1 MRTRKLL
8 SVISAAGVALTA
20 STALA
25 EKLIVTTNV
34 PSTHWSSVQVAD
46 PFMGCVSERTKG
58 EIEFEYYH
66 SGQLASN
73 TQALDAVNSGLA
85 HISSVALSAQSD
97 KLPLTGIIM
106 LPGLGKSVT
115 EITAATR
122 AELDGNGL
130 MAEEFA
136 KNNIVPLLINVYPPY
151 QMVSRGAPLDSLA
164 AMRGKRISGGG
175 GTLLVTLST
184 LGAVGVETPAA
195 DLYISLQQGTI
206 DGSMISLATVTPY
219 SLQEVIKS
227 TSTNGH
233 FGTTTSFL
241 SVDSGVWKRLTD
253 DQRLALR
260 ECGLK
265 VEMELAAWVDK
276 WMNDVQQE
284 LQSANVE
291 VFSYSDEQ
299 LATINRKLDD
309 ARVEYI
315 NRLAARGLPA
325 QEAFDQYAKRLA
337 D

>member
-8 SVISAAGVALTA
+8 SGISAAGVALTA

-85 HISSVALSAQSD
+85 HISLVVLSAQSD
-97 KLPLTGIIM
+97 KLPLTGINM
-106 LPGLGKSVT
+106 LPGLGKSVA

-122 AELDGNGL
+122 AELDGGGL

-151 QMVSRGAPLDSLA
+151 QMVSRAAPLDSLA
-164 AMRGKRISGGG
+164 SLQGKRISGGG
-175 GTLLVTLST
+175 GTLLVTLAE

-195 DLYISLQQGTI
+195 DLYIALQQGTI
-206 DGSMISLATVTPY
+206 DGSMISLASVTPY

-227 TSTNGH
+227 TSANGH
-233 FGTTTSFL
+233 FGTSAGIW
-241 SVDSGVWKRLTD
+241 SINSGVWNGLAD
-253 DQRLALR
+253 EQRLALQ

-265 VEMELAAWVDK
+265 VEQDLAAWVDN
-276 WMNDVQQE
+276 WMEEVQQE
-284 LQSANVE
+284 LKSANVE
-291 VFSYSDEQ
+291 VFNYSDEQ
-299 LATINRKLDD
+299 LTEIYKKLEG
-309 ARVEYI
+309 ARIKYI
-315 NRLAARGLPA
+315 DRLTARGLPA
-325 QEAFDQYAKRLA
+325 QEAFDQYAKRLR